1 MGGELDKE
9 VYEALF
15 KMTTKDKERMFGNKF
30 ADSDNILS
38 DSAEDAKGATAR
50 LQSFVGAIAICD
62 LAKSTLGP
70 MGMDKILLSTSG
82 KDMKVTNDGATIL
95 KSVCV
100 DNPAAN
106 VLINMSKVQDDEIG
120 DGTTSVTVLA
130 GELLR
135 EAEKLIQAKIHPQ
148 TIVAGFRKATE
159 VAREAL
165 TGAATNHSDNADAFR
180 QDLINIAKTTLSSK
194 VVAHDREYF
203 ANICVDAILRLKGS
217 TQLEQIQLVKM
228 TGGCLTDSYLES
240 GFILNKKI
248 GVGQPKRIEKPKIM
262 VANTSMDAD
271 KIKIFGSRVRTESMA
286 KVAEIEVA
294 EKEKMKAKCQKIV
307 DHGINVFINRQL
319 IYNMPEQTFTDAG
332 VMSIEH
338 ADFDGIERLALVL
351 GAEICSTFDH
361 PELTKLG
368 TCDLLEE
375 IMIGEEKVIRFS
387 GVQLGEACTI
397 VLRGATDQVLDEAER
412 SIHDALCV
420 LMTPIKENRTVYGGG
435 CMEVLMS
442 QAVEEAAAETPG
454 KISLAMEGYARALRE
469 IPRAVADNGG
479 YDSSALITE
488 MRAQHKAGNCTQGL
502 DMNAGVV
509 ADMATL
515 GILESYQSKLQSLL
529 SASEAAEMI
538 VRVDEIVKC
547 APRQR
552 QQ

>member
-1 MGGELDKE
+1 MGDGGP
-9 VYEALF
+9 
-15 KMTTKDKERMFGNKF
+15 MTTKDKERLFGNKF

-38 DSAEDAKGATAR
+38 DNAEDAKGSTAR

-62 LAKSTLGP
+62 LVKSTLGP

-165 TGAATNHSDNADAFR
+165 TNNAQNHSDDPAAFR
-180 QDLINIAKTTLSSK
+180 QDLVNIAKTTLSSK

-203 ANICVDAILRLKGS
+203 ANMCVDAILRLNGS

-228 TGGCLTDSYLES
+228 TGGTLTDSYLEG

-248 GVGQPKRIEKPKIM
+248 GVGQPKRIENPKIM

-294 EKEKMKAKCQKIV
+294 EKEKMIAKCKKIV

-319 IYNMPEQTFTDAG
+319 IYNVPEQEFTASG
-332 VMSIEH
+332 VLSIEH

-361 PELTKLG
+361 PELVKLG
-368 TCDLLEE
+368 KCKLIEE
-375 IMIGEEKVIRFS
+375 IMIGEEKVIRFT
-387 GVQLGEACTI
+387 GVACGEACTL
-397 VLRGATDQVLDEAER
+397 VLRGATEQVLEEAER
-412 SIHDALCV
+412 SVHDALCV
-420 LMTPIKENRTVYGGG
+420 LMTTVKENGTVYGGG
-435 CMEVLMS
+435 CMEVLMA
-442 QAVEEAAAETPG
+442 QAIEEVAAETPG
-454 KISLAMEGYARALRE
+454 KVSLAMEAYARALRE
-469 IPRAVADNGG
+469 IPKAVADNGG
-479 YDSSALITE
+479 YDSSLLVTQL
-488 MRAQHKAGNCTQGL
+488 RAEHAAGKHSFGL
-502 DMNAGVV
+502 DMNAGIVG
-509 ADMATL
+509 DMQEL
-515 GILESYQSKLQSLL
+515 GVLESFQSKLQSLE

-538 VRVDEIVKC
+538 IRVDEIVKC

-552 QQ
+552 QGM

>member
-1 MGGELDKE
+1 
-9 VYEALF
+9 
-15 KMTTKDKERMFGNKF
+15 MTTKDKERLFGNKF
-30 ADSDNILS
+30 ADADNILS
-38 DSAEDAKGATAR
+38 DSAEDAKGGCAR

-62 LAKSTLGP
+62 LVKSTLGP
-70 MGMDKILLSTSG
+70 MGMDKILMSTSG

-135 EAEKLIQAKIHPQ
+135 EAEKLIHAKIHPQ

-159 VAREAL
+159 VARAAL
-165 TGAATNHSDNADAFR
+165 VGCAIDNSADPAAFR
-180 QDLINIAKTTLSSK
+180 QDLVNIAKTTLSSK
-194 VVAHDREYF
+194 VVSHDRDYF

-217 TQLEQIQLVKM
+217 TQLDQIQIVM
-228 TGGCLTDSYLES
+228 FPGGCLTDSHLEE

-248 GVGQPKRIEKPKIM
+248 GVGQPKRIENPKIM

-271 KIKIFGSRVRTESMA
+271 KIKIFGSRVRTESMSQ
-286 KVAEIEVA
+286 VAEIEAA
-294 EKEKMKAKCQKIV
+294 EKNKMKLKCKKIV

-319 IYNMPEQTFTDAG
+319 IYNVPEQEFTAAG
-332 VMSIEH
+332 VLSIEH

-361 PELTKLG
+361 PEMVKLG
-368 TCDLLEE
+368 KCKLMEE
-375 IMIGEEKVIRFS
+375 VMIGEEKVIRFS
-387 GVQLGEACTI
+387 GVDCGEACTL
-397 VLRGATDQVLDEAER
+397 VLRGATEQLLSEAER

-420 LMTPIKENRTVYGGG
+420 LMTTVKNNRTVLGGG
-435 CMEVLMS
+435 ACEILMA
-442 QAVEEAAAETPG
+442 QAVEAEAAATEG
-454 KISLAMEGYARALRE
+454 KVSLAMESYARALRE
-469 IPRAVADNGG
+469 IPKAVADNGG
-479 YDSSALITE
+479 YDSSELISLL
-488 MRAQHKAGNCTQGL
+488 RAQHKNGNNDMGL
-502 DMNAGVV
+502 DMEKGEVGNMREMGV
-509 ADMATL
+509 
-515 GILESYQSKLQSLL
+515 LESYESKLQSLL

>member
-1 MGGELDKE
+1 MGFDPNEMSTGDK
-9 VYEALF
+9 ARL
-15 KMTTKDKERMFGNKF
+15 FGNKF
-30 ADSDNILS
+30 
-38 DSAEDAKGATAR
+38 SAGAEIQSQGTEDAKGSAAR

-62 LAKSTLGP
+62 LVKSTLGP
-70 MGMDKILLSTSG
+70 MGMDKILLSTTG
-82 KDMKVTNDGATIL
+82 KDVKVTNDGATIL
-95 KSVCV
+95 KSVVV

-135 EAEKLIQAKIHPQ
+135 EAEKLINSKIHPQ

-159 VAREAL
+159 AARAAL
-165 TGAATNHSDNADAFR
+165 SSVTVSHSDDATAFR
-180 QDLINIAKTTLSSK
+180 QDLVNIAKTTLSSK
-194 VVAHDREYF
+194 VVSHDREYF

-217 TQLEQIQLVKM
+217 TQLDQIQIVKM
-228 TGGCLTDSYLES
+228 TGGCLTDSYLEE

-248 GVGQPKRIEKPKIM
+248 GVGQPKRIENANIM

-294 EKEKMKAKCQKIV
+294 EKEKMKDKCKKIV

-319 IYNMPEQTFTDAG
+319 IYNVPEQEFTANG
-332 VMSIEH
+332 VLSIEH

-361 PELTKLG
+361 PELVKLG
-368 TCDLLEE
+368 TCKLMEE
-375 IMIGEEKVIRFS
+375 VMIGEEKVIRFS
-387 GVQLGEACTI
+387 GVDCGEACTL
-397 VLRGATDQVLDEAER
+397 VLRGATEQVLAEAER

-420 LMTPIKENRTVYGGG
+420 LMTTVKNNRTVLGGG
-435 CMEVLMS
+435 ACEVLMA
-442 QAVEEAAAETPG
+442 QAVEAEAAATEG

-469 IPRAVADNGG
+469 IPKAIADNGG
-479 YDSSALITE
+479 YDSSLLVSQL
-488 MRAQHKAGNCTQGL
+488 RAEHAKGSHPLGL
-502 DMNAGVV
+502 DMNAG
-509 ADMATL
+509 AIGDMKEL
-515 GILESYQSKLQSLL
+515 GVLESYQSKLQSLL

>member
-1 MGGELDKE
+1 
-9 VYEALF
+9 
-15 KMTTKDKERMFGNKF
+15 MTTKDKERLFGNKF
-30 ADSDNILS
+30 ADADNILG
-38 DSAEDAKGATAR
+38 DAAEDAKGATAR

-62 LAKSTLGP
+62 LVKSTLGP
-70 MGMDKILLSTSG
+70 MGMDKILMSTSG

-130 GELLR
+130 GEMLR
-135 EAEKLIQAKIHPQ
+135 EAEKLINAKIHPQ

-159 VAREAL
+159 AAREAL
-165 TGAATNHSDNADAFR
+165 SAAALSHSDDKVAFR
-180 QDLINIAKTTLSSK
+180 KDLVNIAKTTLSSK
-194 VVAHDREYF
+194 VVSHDKEYF
-203 ANICVDAILRLKGS
+203 ANMCVDAILRLNGS

-228 TGGCLTDSYLES
+228 PGGCLLDSYLEE
-240 GFILNKKI
+240 GFILNKSI

-271 KIKIFGSRVRTESMA
+271 KIKIFGSRVRTDSMA
-286 KVAEIEVA
+286 KVSEIEIA
-294 EKEKMKAKCQKIV
+294 EKDKMIAKCKKICN
-307 DHGINVFINRQL
+307 HGINVFINRQL
-319 IYNMPEQTFTDAG
+319 IYNLPEQTFTENG

-361 PELTKLG
+361 PELVKLG
-368 TCDLLEE
+368 GCDLLEE
-375 IMIGEEKVIRFS
+375 IMIGEQKVIRFS
-387 GVQLGEACTI
+387 GVELGEACTI

-412 SIHDALCV
+412 SLHDALCV
-420 LMTPIKENRTVYGGG
+420 LMTTVKENRTVYGGG
-435 CMEVLMS
+435 CCEILMA
-442 QAVEEAAAETPG
+442 QAVEAAAAETPG
-454 KISLAMEGYARALRE
+454 KLALAMEAYARALRE
-469 IPRAVADNGG
+469 IPKAVADNGG
-479 YDSSALITE
+479 YDSSLLVTDL
-488 MRAQHKAGNCTQGL
+488 RAEHAKGNNSMGL
-502 DMNAGVV
+502 DMNAGTVG
-509 ADMATL
+509 DMKDL

>member
-1 MGGELDKE
+1 
-9 VYEALF
+9 
-15 KMTTKDKERMFGNKF
+15 
-30 ADSDNILS
+30 
-38 DSAEDAKGATAR
+38 
-50 LQSFVGAIAICD
+50 
-62 LAKSTLGP
+62 

-95 KSVCV
+95 KAVCV

-135 EAEKLIQAKIHPQ
+135 QAEKLILSKIHPQ

-159 VAREAL
+159 VARAALSEA
-165 TGAATNHSDNADAFR
+165 AQNHSADEAAFR
-180 QDLINIAKTTLSSK
+180 RDLVNIAKTTLSSK
-194 VVAHDREYF
+194 VVAHDKEYF

-217 TQLEQIQLVKM
+217 TQLEQIQMVKM
-228 TGGCLTDSYLES
+228 TGGCLTDSHLEE

-248 GVGQPKRIEKPKIM
+248 GVGQAKRIENPKIM

-286 KVAEIEVA
+286 QVAEIEQA
-294 EKEKMKAKCQKIV
+294 EKEKMKAKCKKIV

-319 IYNMPEQTFTDAG
+319 IYNLPEQAFTEAG

-361 PELTKLG
+361 PELVKLG
-368 TCDLLEE
+368 TCELLEE

-387 GVQLGEACTI
+387 GVPVGEACTI
-397 VLRGATDQVLDEAER
+397 VLRGATEQVLEEADR

-420 LMTPIKENRTVYGGG
+420 LMTTVKENRTVYGGG
-435 CMEVLMS
+435 CCEVLMA
-442 QAVEEAAAETPG
+442 QAVEAAAAQTSG
-454 KISLAMEGYARALRE
+454 KMSLAMEAYANALRE
-469 IPRAVADNGG
+469 IPKAIADNGG
-479 YDSSALITE
+479 YDSSLLVTQL
-488 MRAQHKAGNCTQGL
+488 RAEHAAGKSSMGL
-502 DMNAGVV
+502 DMMTGEVG
-509 ADMATL
+509 DMAKL
-515 GILESYQSKLQSLL
+515 GVLESYQSKLQSLL